1 MNAAQRKTVLQSIIN
16 TCQFASWHLH
26 AANIRSNHIHVVVNA
41 LKEPEQIAVS
51 FKAYATR
58 YLKQQHPELN
68 RERFWSRGA
77 STGYI
82 FQSEF
87 LLRAI
92 QYTVEEQGIEMA
104 YYCDPSYYEVTGY
117 N

>member
-1 MNAAQRKTVLQSIIN
+1 M
-16 TCQFASWHLH
+16 
-26 AANIRSNHIHVVVNA
+26 HIVVKA
-41 LKEPEQIAVS
+41 PKEPEKVAVS

-58 YLKQQHPELN
+58 YLKQAYPELN

-87 LLRAI
+87 LFRAI
-92 QYTVEEQGIEMA
+92 QYTLEEQGKEMA
-104 YYCDPSYYEVTGY
+104 FYCDPSYYEVIDRV
-117 N
+117 